1 MKKLILL
8 ICLFVTTNT
17 LFAQAPQGVN
27 YQTVVRNSAGVAIEN
42 QNVSIR
48 FTVLQ
53 NSVNGTAVYV
63 ETHTATTSSLGLVN
77 LVIGQGSATQGS
89 FNNIDWA
96 TGPYFIQ
103 TEVDVAGGSNYVVA
117 GTQQLMSVPYAL
129 HAQTAESLVGGGS
142 GTNGFSHYIGEQFG
156 GGVIFHL
163 WLDSLGVEHGLIVD
177 YVDLA
182 LSQVWSNVN
191 STLIGPSAQ
200 SSWDGLSNSNAIVN
214 QAGHTNSAAALCLN
228 SNNSGQNDWYLP
240 ALDELILLS
249 INRFHVNK
257 TLSTISGASIL
268 RITADYWSS
277 TENDINRAWLF
288 FLNGL
293 SSGSLSK
300 ANTESVRAIRAF

>member
-27 YQTVVRNSAGVAIEN
+27 YQAVVRNSAGVAVET
-42 QNVSIR
+42 QSVSIR

-53 NSVNGTAVYV
+53 NSVNGTAVYA
-63 ETHTATTSSLGLVN
+63 ETHAAITNSLGLVN

-240 ALDELILLS
+240 ALDEVFLLS
-249 INRFHVNK
+249 INRFNVNK
-257 TLSTISGASIL
+257 TLSTIPGTSEL
-268 RITADYWSS
+268 RIEAEYWSS
-277 TENDINRAWLF
+277 TENDIDRAWLF
-288 FLNGL
+288 LLN
-293 SSGSLSK
+293 SINSVTNSK
-300 ANTESVRAIRAF
+300 ARNESVRAIRAF

>member
-1 MKKLILL
+1 LYTK
-8 ICLFVTTNT
+8 
-17 LFAQAPQGVN
+17 
-27 YQTVVRNSAGVAIEN
+27 
-42 QNVSIR
+42 
-48 FTVLQ
+48 
-53 NSVNGTAVYV
+53 
-63 ETHTATTSSLGLVN
+63 
-77 LVIGQGSATQGS
+77 
-89 FNNIDWA
+89 
-96 TGPYFIQ
+96 
-103 TEVDVAGGSNYVVA
+103 
-117 GTQQLMSVPYAL
+117 
-129 HAQTAESLVGGGS
+129 TAESLVGGGS
-142 GTNGFSHYIGEQFG
+142 GTNGFTRYIGEQFG

>member
-1 MKKLILL
+1 MKKVFLL
-8 ICLFVTTNT
+8 IYLVVATNT
-17 LFAQAPQGVN
+17 LFAQAPQGIN

-42 QNVSIR
+42 QSVSIR

-53 NSVNGTAVYV
+53 NSVNGTAVYT
-63 ETHTATTSSLGLVN
+63 ETHAATTNFLGLVN
-77 LVIGQGSATQGS
+77 LVIGQGNATQGS
-89 FNNIDWA
+89 FNNIDWS
-96 TGPYFIQ
+96 TGSYFIQ
-103 TEVDVAGGSNYVVA
+103 TEADVAGGSNYVVA

-129 HAQTAESLVGGGS
+129 HSQIAESLVGGGS
-142 GTNGFSHYIGEQFG
+142 GTNGFTRYIGEQFG

-177 YVDLA
+177 IVDLA

-191 STLIGPSAQ
+191 SILIGPSAQ

-249 INRFHVNK
+249 RNRFDVNK
-257 TLSTISGASIL
+257 TLSTIPGSSTL
-268 RITADYWSS
+268 RIDADYWSS
-277 TENDINRAWLF
+277 TEVDVNRARVY
-288 FLNGL
+288 FLTGL
-293 SSGSLSK
+293 SNQSFPK

>member
-1 MKKLILL
+1 MKKVLLL
-8 ICLFVTTNT
+8 ICLIVATNI
-17 LFAQAPQGVN
+17 LLAQAPQGVN

-42 QNVSIR
+42 QSVSIR

-63 ETHTATTSSLGLVN
+63 ERHTATTSSLGLVN

-103 TEVDVAGGSNYVVA
+103 TEVDIAGGSNYVVA

-129 HAQTAESLVGGGS
+129 HAQTAESLVGGGN
-142 GTNGFSHYIGEQFG
+142 GTNGFTHYIGEQFG

>member
-1 MKKLILL
+1 MKKVFLL
-8 ICLFVTTNT
+8 ICLVVATNT

-27 YQTVVRNSAGVAIEN
+27 YQTVVRNNAGVAIEN
-42 QNVSIR
+42 QIVSIR